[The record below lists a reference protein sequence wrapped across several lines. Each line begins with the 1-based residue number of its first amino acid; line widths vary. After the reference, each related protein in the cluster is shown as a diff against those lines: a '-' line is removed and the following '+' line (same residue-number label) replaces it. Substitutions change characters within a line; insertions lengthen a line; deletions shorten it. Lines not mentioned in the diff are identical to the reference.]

1 MSTEDICFAPARIL
15 SAEITAG
22 RLSPVEIVDAT
33 IARAE
38 KLQPVLNFV
47 AVDRYE
53 KARMEARTAT
63 EALARGEVAGPLHGI
78 PITIKDNLA
87 TAGDPL
93 TNGSHAFTD
102 VVAQADVTLAARL
115 RAAGAIVVAKTTLP
129 ELAHK
134 MLTDSPKYGI
144 TRNPWSLAH
153 TPGGSSGG
161 ASAAVAAGVGPLAV
175 GTEGGGSIRCPASC
189 AGILGLKA
197 TLGRIPAEFFPESF
211 ANFVFAGPMCRD
223 VEDLTTMLSIMSGE
237 DRRDPHSLGV
247 APFAPASAAATPN
260 GMKIGW
266 LPRFGT
272 YPTAPDVVQATAD
285 TMKVLQRDG
294 GSIVEDIDTKI
305 FDDVFDYYVVI
316 ATASRA
322 TLTPPLLARH
332 GDRMTDTI
340 KDMVRQGSGYS
351 AVDWQK
357 ASDRRTVLFR
367 GVQEL
372 LTRYDVLAMPT
383 LLSPAK
389 PVDAGGAM
397 NTPMY
402 AEWCA
407 PLYPFNLT
415 GHPAL
420 SIPCGWNTDG
430 LPIGLQLVGRWYD
443 EGRLLSIA
451 RWIEATRPWAQ
462 RRPPV

>member
-1 MSTEDICFAPARIL
+1 VNAEDICYAPARIL
-15 SAEITAG
+15 SAEIAAG
-22 RLSPVEIVDAT
+22 HLSPVEIVDAT

-38 KLQPVLNFV
+38 KLQPVLNFI

-53 KARMEARTAT
+53 KARAEARAAT
-63 EALARGEVAGPLHGI
+63 EAIARGEISGPLHGI

-87 TAGDPL
+87 TAGDKL
-93 TNGSHAFTD
+93 TNGSHACAD
-102 VVAQADVTLAARL
+102 IVAQTDVTLAARL

-223 VEDLTTMLSIMSGE
+223 VDDLAVMLSIMSGE
-237 DRRDPHSLGV
+237 DQRDPHSLGV
-247 APFAPASAAATPN
+247 APFAPASVSDTPS

-266 LPRFGT
+266 LPRFAS
-272 YPTAPDVVQATAD
+272 YPIAPDVASATAD
-285 TMKVLQRDG
+285 TMKALQRDG
-294 GSIVEDIDTKI
+294 GSVVEDIDTKL
-305 FDDVFDYYVVI
+305 FDDVFEYYVVI
-316 ATASRA
+316 ATVSRA

-420 SIPCGWNTDG
+420 SIPCGWNAEG

-443 EGRLLSIA
+443 EARLLAIA